1 MNAINKLFANF
12 FLRIYNKVLRY
23 RAIMQRSQFASCG
36 ENVRVGVNCDF
47 IPSHI
52 HIGNNVSIGSHASFL
67 ASISHIYIDD
77 YVIFGPHVTIRGGDH
92 RIDVIGKHIAEIGE
106 DEKLSEND
114 ADVHIEGG
122 SWIGCNVTILKGC
135 TIGRGAVVAAG
146 SVVTKNIPPY
156 SIAAGIPA
164 RVIKYRFSPA
174 EIELHESILKQR
186 FSK

>member
-1 MNAINKLFANF
+1 MMLMFI
-12 FLRIYNKVLRY
+12 LR
-23 RAIMQRSQFASCG
+23 
-36 ENVRVGVNCDF
+36 
-47 IPSHI
+47 
-52 HIGNNVSIGSHASFL
+52 
-67 ASISHIYIDD
+67 
-77 YVIFGPHVTIRGGDH
+77 
-92 RIDVIGKHIAEIGE
+92 
-106 DEKLSEND
+106 
-114 ADVHIEGG
+114 GG